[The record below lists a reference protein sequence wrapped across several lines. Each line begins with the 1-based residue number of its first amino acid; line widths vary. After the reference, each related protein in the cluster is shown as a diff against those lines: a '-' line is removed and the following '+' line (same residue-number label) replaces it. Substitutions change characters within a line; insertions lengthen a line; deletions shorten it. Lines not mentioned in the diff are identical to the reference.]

1 MTVFLTKYSVQ
12 ELSHMRLSAVLT
24 PRQCHT
30 LCLVLQVMRS
40 ISSAEKFSGKNS
52 YALRVSPGIDFA
64 FMIALCIVIDELFN
78 D

>member
-1 MTVFLTKYSVQ
+1 MRMSTVQYKGSVMTL
-12 ELSHMRLSAVLT
+12 VL
-24 PRQCHT
+24 C
-30 LCLVLQVMRS
+30 LQVMRS

>member
-1 MTVFLTKYSVQ
+1 
-12 ELSHMRLSAVLT
+12 MRLSAVLT
-24 PRQCHT
+24 PRQCHK

-40 ISSAEKFSGKNS
+40 VSSVEKFSGKTNS

-64 FMIALCIVIDELFN
+64 FMIALCIVVDELFN